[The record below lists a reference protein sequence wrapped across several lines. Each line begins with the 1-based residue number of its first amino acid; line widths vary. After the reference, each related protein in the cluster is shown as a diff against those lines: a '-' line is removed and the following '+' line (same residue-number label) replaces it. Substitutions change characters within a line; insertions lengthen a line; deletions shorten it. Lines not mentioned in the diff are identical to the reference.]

1 MKARKQNQQNHS
13 ALGSGQKNLSTKEAR
28 LLVTKN
34 NLTHEVSADVKTIP
48 EKPQS
53 FMKRIG
59 SNYYVVSVHFSDT
72 NKENIN
78 DKIQRLIRNEIINA
92 KAVGQ

>member
-1 MKARKQNQQNHS
+1 MKARKTK
-13 ALGSGQKNLSTKEAR
+13 LTKPFCSGQGLKKSIDKGGN